1 MAGLLIE
8 PRRALFAYLR
18 NDNAV
23 TATLGAGKNGLYQAR
38 VSPSAKKPLILIQ
51 PPISRVPNRILSGV
65 AYRQQRLQVTVIA
78 DTQPQAEAAAQAV
91 VAAVEGFM
99 GMMAGL
105 DVMLATVDN
114 ERQVFFDEVDEVYHH
129 VDVMI
134 LYRDTPAAAQEP
146 EPVPGNDNEGNGD
159 GDNDENGENG
169 GEIPDG

>member
-1 MAGLLIE
+1 MLIE
-8 PRRALFAYLR
+8 PRIALYDHLKS
-18 NDNAV
+18 NSNV
-23 TATLGAGKNGLYQAR
+23 TAALAKCRHGLCLYQGR
-38 VSPSAKKPLILIQ
+38 VSSGAKKPLAVVQ
-51 PPISRVPNRILSGV
+51 PPISRVPTRILSGV
-65 AYRQQRLQVTVIA
+65 AYKQQRLQVTVVA
-78 DTQPQAEAAAQAV
+78 DTQPEAEVTAQAII
-91 VAAVEGFM
+91 AAVEGFT
-99 GMMAGL
+99 GTMAGL

-114 ERQVFFDEVDEVYHH
+114 DRQVFFDEVDEVYHH